1 MKKKTWMKY
10 IAGCLT
16 LALFVTMVPM
26 QAAANTEKQGGTGTT
41 GAASGGAASVATPT
55 PTATASATPT
65 ATATVNPTLYE
76 LDAPTVTARGGSNR
90 VMLSWNKVTGAS
102 GYYIYSRKSSESVY
116 QLLR

>member
-41 GAASGGAASVATPT
+41 GAASGGAAS
-55 PTATASATPT
+55 
-65 ATATVNPTLYE
+65 LRRR
-76 LDAPTVTARGGSNR
+76 L
-90 VMLSWNKVTGAS
+90 
-102 GYYIYSRKSSESVY
+102 
-116 QLLR
+116 QLQQQVRPQLQQPQ